1 MSKKIHVTTDDKI
14 INETGMTD
22 GFECFAPS
30 NDIKKQQKKKFEENV
45 SKLVALMENLTVK
58 SLQLPSV
65 NFILVNLN
73 Q

>member
-1 MSKKIHVTTDDKI
+1 MVLNALHHQMILKNKKQKKI
-14 INETGMTD
+14 
-22 GFECFAPS
+22 
-30 NDIKKQQKKKFEENV
+30 EENV

-58 SLQLPSV
+58 SLQLASV

>member
-1 MSKKIHVTTDDKI
+1 
-14 INETGMTD
+14 MTD

-58 SLQLPSV
+58 SLQLASV

>member
-1 MSKKIHVTTDDKI
+1 MVLNALHHQMILKNNK
-14 INETGMTD
+14 
-22 GFECFAPS
+22 
-30 NDIKKQQKKKFEENV
+30 KKKFEENV

-58 SLQLPSV
+58 SLQLASV

>member
-1 MSKKIHVTTDDKI
+1 MHVTTGDKI
-14 INETGMTD
+14 INETDMTD

-30 NDIKKQQKKKFEENV
+30 NDIKKQKKKFEENV

-58 SLQLPSV
+58 SLQLASV